1 MNRRTDS
8 SFFVG
13 LALLIIGIIF
23 LLRNFELIDLGRRW
37 WALFFLIPIS
47 YLLTDIMRRH
57 RADEGRFPYDVI
69 GSLIGVATLVAVML
83 IFLLNLG
90 WGTIWPVFIII
101 GGLSLL
107 LRNVGG

>member
-1 MNRRTDS
+1 MNRRSDS
-8 SFFVG
+8 SLFVG
-13 LALLIIGIIF
+13 LALLIIGTIF
-23 LLRNFELIDLGRRW
+23 LLRNFDLIDLGQRW
-37 WALFFLIPIS
+37 WACFFLIPIS

-57 RADEGRFPYDVI
+57 RDDEGSFPYNAV
-69 GSLIGVATLVAVML
+69 GSLLGVATLVAVMF
-83 IFLLNLG
+83 IFLFGLG